1 MHTQAKTSTAGERSF
16 QDLVAQLKE
25 IEEISFS
32 GNLII
37 QIPSIQNWMLSFSS
51 GYLSQI
57 HGGIDPENRWQRN
70 LEIAY
75 LDLPL
80 DTSVKQSSQKESK
93 NTNTVAQHSA
103 TLEVLFDIIQYVQHN
118 NNQLSYQLIPIKNY
132 QLRANS
138 SLPLLRTRSTLAQA
152 LFNWQEWN
160 KAGLSDYLPAKFVH
174 IYSSESVFSSTK
186 DLRLQKVLLSIDG
199 DRSLRDL
206 AICHHQHILEFT
218 KPLLPLIQENI
229 IFFSEL
235 ASCDSTG
242 FNSSSEE
249 DLHEQ
254 LISVNIEPELLG
266 KSTNN
271 NLLAE
276 HKPLIACIDD
286 NLLVCENLE
295 KTLADLGCRSFSVQ
309 DPYQIIPSLIK
320 NKPDLIFLD
329 LIMPVI
335 NGYEICERIRKIS
348 VLKNVPIII
357 LSSRDGSFERE
368 RAQLSGANGFLGKP
382 IKSTSVLEIL
392 NKYVQMAT
400 K

>member
-1 MHTQAKTSTAGERSF
+1 
-16 QDLVAQLKE
+16 
-25 IEEISFS
+25 
-32 GNLII
+32 
-37 QIPSIQNWMLSFSS
+37 LS
-51 GYLSQI
+51 
-57 HGGIDPENRWQRN
+57 
-70 LEIAY
+70 
-75 LDLPL
+75 
-80 DTSVKQSSQKESK
+80 
-93 NTNTVAQHSA
+93 
-103 TLEVLFDIIQYVQHN
+103 
-118 NNQLSYQLIPIKNY
+118 NY
-132 QLRANS
+132 
-138 SLPLLRTRSTLAQA
+138 
-152 LFNWQEWN
+152 F
-160 KAGLSDYLPAKFVH
+160 PAKFVH

-186 DLRLQKVLLSIDG
+186 DLRFQKVLLSING

-229 IFFSEL
+229 IFFSDS
-235 ASCDSTG
+235 ASYDSTG

-249 DLHEQ
+249 DFHEQ
-254 LISVNIEPELLG
+254 LISVKIEPELLG
-266 KSTNN
+266 KATNN
-271 NLLAE
+271 KLLAE

-348 VLKNVPIII
+348 LLRNVPIII

-382 IKSTSVLEIL
+382 IKSASVLEIL

>member
-1 MHTQAKTSTAGERSF
+1 MYTQEKTSIAGDRSF

-51 GYLSQI
+51 GYVSQI

-80 DTSVKQSSQKESK
+80 DSSVNQSSQKESK

-118 NNQLSYQLIPIKNY
+118 NNQLSYQLIPVKNY

-138 SLPLLRTRSTLAQA
+138 SLPLLKTRSILAQA

-160 KAGLSDYLPAKFVH
+160 KAGLSNYFPAKFVH

-206 AICHHQHILEFT
+206 AIRHHQHILEFT
-218 KPLLPLIQENI
+218 KPLIPLIQENI

-249 DLHEQ
+249 ELHEQ
-254 LISVNIEPELLG
+254 LISVKIEPEIRG
-266 KSTNN
+266 KTTNK
-271 NLLAE
+271 LLAE
-276 HKPLIACIDD
+276 TKPLIACIDD

-309 DPYQIIPSLIK
+309 DPYQIITALIK

-382 IKSTSVLEIL
+382 IKSASVLEIL
-392 NKYVQMAT
+392 NKYTQMAT

>member
-1 MHTQAKTSTAGERSF
+1 MYTQEKTSLACERSF

-25 IEEISFS
+25 IGEISFS

-80 DTSVKQSSQKESK
+80 DSSVDWSSQKESK
-93 NTNTVAQHSA
+93 DTNSVAQHSA

-118 NNQLSYQLIPIKNY
+118 NNQLSYQLIPVKNY

-138 SLPLLRTRSTLAQA
+138 SLPLLKTRSILAQA
-152 LFNWQEWN
+152 LFNWREWN
-160 KAGLSDYLPAKFVH
+160 KAGLSNYFPAKFVH

-186 DLRLQKVLLSIDG
+186 DPKLQKVLLSIDG

-206 AICHHQHILEFT
+206 AIRHHQHILEFT
-218 KPLLPLIQENI
+218 KPLIPLIQENI

-249 DLHEQ
+249 ELHEQ
-254 LISVNIEPELLG
+254 LISVKIEPEIRG
-266 KSTNN
+266 KTTNK
-271 NLLAE
+271 LLAE
-276 HKPLIACIDD
+276 TKPLIACIDD

-309 DPYQIIPSLIK
+309 DPYQIIPSLIQ

-335 NGYEICERIRKIS
+335 NGYEVCERIRKIS

-382 IKSTSVLEIL
+382 IKSASVLEIL
-392 NKYVQMAT
+392 NKYIQMAT